1 VSLWSDRVL
10 PFLIEK
16 AGRSHA
22 ILEAR
27 QRWVPRAHGAVLEV
41 GVGSGLNLA
50 FYDPTRV
57 THVVALDPSAPL
69 LARAAPRAA
78 DAHVAV
84 ELVRGDAEALPYADA
99 SFDSIVMTYTLCSID
114 DPLRALAEI
123 RRVLR
128 PNGEL
133 FFVEHGISHVERTG
147 RWQRRLTPYWKRIAG
162 GCHLDRDTG
171 ALLAQAGFTTDD
183 LTAAPVEGARLLSFT
198 YQGSAHVAGKTG
210 AR

>member
-1 VSLWSDRVL
+1 MTLWADRVL

-22 ILEAR
+22 ILAAR
-27 QRWVPRAHGAVLEV
+27 QRWIPRARGQVLEV

-50 FYDPTRV
+50 LYDPTRV
-57 THVVALDPSAPL
+57 TRVIALDPSRAL

-78 DAHVAV
+78 EARVPV
-84 ELVRGDAEALPYADA
+84 TLVRGDAQALPYADA
-99 SFDSIVMTYTLCSID
+99 TFDTIVMTYTLCSID
-114 DPLRALAEI
+114 DPLRALGEL

-128 PNGEL
+128 GDGEL
-133 FFVEHGISHVERTG
+133 LFVEHGISHVERTG

-171 ALLAQAGFTTDD
+171 DLLRRSGFTSDD
-183 LTAAPVEGARLLSFT
+183 LTAEAIEGARLLSFT
-198 YQGSAHVAGKTG
+198 YQGSAHIT
-210 AR
+210 R

>member
-1 VSLWSDRVL
+1 MSLWADRVL

-22 ILEAR
+22 ILEER
-27 QRWVPRAHGAVLEV
+27 RRWVPRARGEVLEI

-50 FYDPTRV
+50 FYDPARV

-69 LARAAPRAA
+69 LARAAPRASGA
-78 DAHVAV
+78 PVPV
-84 ELVRGDAEALPYADA
+84 TLVRGDAESLPYGDA
-99 SFDSIVMTYTLCSID
+99 TFDSIVMTYTLCSID
-114 DPLRALAEI
+114 DPLRALGEL

-128 PNGEL
+128 AGGEL
-133 FFVEHGISHVERTG
+133 LFVEHGLSNVESTA
-147 RWQRRLTPYWKRIAG
+147 RWQRRLTPYWQRIAG

-171 ALLAQAGFTTDD
+171 KLLERAGFTSED

-198 YQGSAHVAGKTG
+198 YQGSAKPS
-210 AR
+210 R